1 MLTYKFINAFPTNVT
16 ALPVTYE
23 GSTITKTT
31 VSFNYDRY
39 VILNHFG
46 TGQNNYENL
55 NTTENGETVSFANP
69 SVSWAGN
76 NTNSVFDN
84 PTFGF
89 NSGIDVSPS
98 LKPL

>member
-1 MLTYKFINAFPTNVT
+1 MTYKFLNAFPTNLT

-46 TGQNNYENL
+46 TGQNEYGNP
-55 NTTENGETVSFANP
+55 NTTSDGEQTVLANPTVSWSN
-69 SVSWAGN
+69 N
-76 NTNSVFDN
+76 NTNTTFSN
-84 PTFGF
+84 PTFGV
-89 NSGIDVSPS
+89 NSGIDVSAS

>member
-1 MLTYKFINAFPTNVT
+1 MLFQSNVT

-46 TGQNNYENL
+46 TGQNQY
-55 NTTENGETVSFANP
+55 TDRPVSENGEQ
-69 SVSWAGN
+69 
-76 NTNSVFDN
+76 
-84 PTFGF
+84 
-89 NSGIDVSPS
+89 VSPFS
-98 LKPL
+98 PKCFLDRK